1 MRYLLAP
8 LAMLLLMAAAWG
20 GTVIAAAAP
29 PGTTVQAVGE
39 GLTCQCGCGLT
50 VANCNHPSCGFAV
63 PTRLEI
69 AGMISKGMTRPQILQ
84 SFMNKYGEKVLSAP
98 TAQGF
103 NLLAWVIPYVAVGA
117 GVFLILVAVARWRKP
132 QPDSAPD
139 KPAVA
144 LAGDQFEA
152 GLRQRLE
159 RDLRREL

>member
-1 MRYLLAP
+1 MRYLTPL
-8 LAMLLLMAAAWG
+8 LAMLLLLAATWG

-29 PGTTVQAVGE
+29 PRTTVQAVGE

-63 PTRLEI
+63 PTRDEI
-69 AGMISKGMTRPQILQ
+69 AGMINKGMTRVQILQ

-98 TAQGF
+98 RAEGF
-103 NLLAWVIPYVAVGA
+103 NLLAWVIPYVVVGA
-117 GVFLILVAVARWRKP
+117 GVLLILLAVARWHKGESNGAAEKP
-132 QPDSAPD
+132 V
-139 KPAVA
+139 VA
-144 LAGDQFEA
+144 LAGDHFEA